1 MSLSRGRTTPVRSR
15 SGRTADSVKQV
26 LGLTGSN
33 AAGKGEVAEYLR
45 SRGFAVHSLS
55 DVVREE
61 AAARDLPPDREHL
74 IRIGNELREAG
85 GAGVLARRIIARLGR
100 KDVVDSIRNPVEVE
114 VLREL
119 PHFVLIG
126 VSAHSETRFRR
137 SIARGRPGDPATIEE
152 FREREDQENTTD
164 PNAQQLEA
172 TFRLADRVIEND
184 GGLEDLHRAVDRLL
198 LSLDVEARQ
207 A

>member
-1 MSLSRGRTTPVRSR
+1 
-15 SGRTADSVKQV
+15 VKLV

-33 AAGKGEVAEYLR
+33 AAGKGEVATYLC

-61 AAARDLPPDREHL
+61 ATARDLPPEREHL

-85 GAGVLARRIIARLGR
+85 GPGVLARRIISRLR
-100 KDVVDSIRNPVEVE
+100 ERDVVDSIRNPSEVE

-119 PHFVLIG
+119 PHFILIG
-126 VSAHSETRFRR
+126 VAAHSETRFQR
-137 SIARGRPGDPATIEE
+137 SLERGRPGDPGTIEE
-152 FREREDQENTTD
+152 FRGREEQENTTD

-172 TFRLADRVIEND
+172 TFRLVDRLIEND
-184 GGLEDLHRAVDRLL
+184 GGIEDLHHAVDGL
-198 LSLDVEARQ
+198 LSSLHEASAQ
-207 A
+207 I